1 MKTRRLW
8 FSHCARQRN
17 RPRSRFRSGH
27 EHCITK
33 HPFPVRAASLN
44 AIHLAAQPARH
55 PTSVASAFERPPQN
69 HPRSLT
75 MRRMQAIFT
84 NASAEEGSTLR
95 VPAQSSRLAH
105 LAFQNRSNQSSLRQD
120 LKRIGNQNT
129 GKTGLP
135 RVESRISAYRRVL
148 CRNQTSTAYWKK
160 DLSFATFLKKP
171 SPLWRQAVQMWN
183 TASVEGRVSKY

>member
-1 MKTRRLW
+1 MSQCEFNVLQRLRGAL
-8 FSHCARQRN
+8 ARSPAGRGH
-17 RPRSRFRSGH
+17 RS
-27 EHCITK
+27 
-33 HPFPVRAASLN
+33 AASD
-44 AIHLAAQPARH
+44 R
-55 PTSVASAFERPPQN
+55 
-69 HPRSLT
+69 
-75 MRRMQAIFT
+75 MRRRIEGRMESSGTTSTPVPSSSESRSSSLEISRRPVPGFT

-171 SPLWRQAVQMWN
+171 SPFWRQAVQMWN
-183 TASVEGRVSKY
+183 TASVEGRVSKS